1 MNGLQSTGTRPD
13 TNALPVREWV
23 LANEYPSTSLAGEG
37 DFAFALRLL
46 ESTQGRVRIAV
57 KCDAQAGFGTRQ
69 QFDAVGAGTI
79 ALADSF
85 AGALDSI
92 NPLFQLPS
100 LPFLTATKDDARRL
114 FTLAR
119 PQYERVLA
127 ARGHKLLYASPWP
140 PTGLWTKAPLAG
152 ADALSGRRVRTY
164 DEASAEVFRRLGAD
178 AFYAPFTEA
187 VAMLESGGIDAVMS
201 SGDGGAGARLWG
213 RLPCFTPLHYAVPLS
228 FTTLHLPTWNELGPA
243 ERQPIL
249 DAAEDTMAEL
259 WQRMSMRV
267 EENYRRLRAAGASV
281 APDLS
286 PGLRAAF
293 TRAAESVIA
302 DWQQRVGI
310 GAASL
315 VAAFRADAAARH

>member
-1 MNGLQSTGTRPD
+1 MNGPPSTGTQS
-13 TNALPVREWV
+13 AAHAFPVREWV

-37 DFAFALRLL
+37 DFAFARRLR
-46 ESTQGRVRIAV
+46 ESTQGRIRVEV

-69 QFDAVGAGTI
+69 QFDAVGAGKI

-85 AGALDSI
+85 AGALDGI
-92 NPLFQLPS
+92 DPLFQLPS
-100 LPFLTATKDDARRL
+100 LPFLTATTDDARRL

-127 ARGHKLLYASPWP
+127 ARVHKLLYASPWP

-152 ADALSGRRVRTY
+152 ADALSGRRVRSY
-164 DEASAEVFRRLGAD
+164 DEASAEVFRQLGAD

-187 VAMLESGGIDAVMS
+187 VAMLEAGDIDAMMS
-201 SGDGGAGARLWG
+201 SGDGGAGAKLWG

-228 FTTLHLPTWNELGPA
+228 LTTMHLQTWNELGPA

-249 DAAEDTMAEL
+249 EAAEQTMADL
-259 WQRMSMRV
+259 WQRMSVRV

-286 PGLRAAF
+286 PDLRVAF
-293 TRAAESVIA
+293 KRAAEGVIA
-302 DWQQRVGI
+302 EWQQRAGT